1 MATETLDKVN
11 TPTTASGGDDG
22 GAVSTARGPGRLFEF
37 IREVRA
43 ELRRVTWPS
52 RTEVYATTVV
62 VILTSMVFGVYLF
75 AIDLLLNRAVQ
86 QIFRRFG
93 GA

>member
-1 MATETLDKVN
+1 MCRLQSLD
-11 TPTTASGGDDG
+11 GD
-22 GAVSTARGPGRLFEF
+22 RLQ
-37 IREVRA
+37 RA

-62 VILTSMVFGVYLF
+62 VILTSVVFGVYLF

-86 QIFRRFG
+86 QVFRRFG